1 MKPHEKEVLQRVE
14 NLITDFQAHVR
25 NAESEKNKKEEDT
38 LVYGLRMIVA
48 LANMIINHEPIF
60 TIEPWHSVSNDPPL
74 AAPGEMLLRARDYKG
89 VALEPY
95 PAIMAF
101 YKTDYTPRID
111 TVLFLAALNQ
121 FAESDEKQASINI
134 SARSLRDADF
144 VKATAGRIEELE
156 LPSDRQVII
165 EIHESAPHLAM
176 SRQVLEIYQALD
188 VRFAIDDVGLNLNDV
203 MRLAEFEGLAQ
214 FVKID
219 RHAVCAPPGA
229 PNTLDKVMPFVRT
242 LMPGVTAVAEGVRD
256 AKHALEIRRQFP
268 DIHYVQGMHLSPNR
282 RIFAKSLAD
291 VQAQEAGGAKQA

>member
-1 MKPHEKEVLQRVE
+1 MKPHEREVLQRVE

-25 NAESEKNKKEEDT
+25 AAENHKDEDL
-38 LVYGLRMIVA
+38 LVYGLRMIVS
-48 LANMIINHEPIF
+48 LANMIINQEPLF
-60 TIEPWHSVSNDPPL
+60 TIEPWHSVSADPPL

-101 YKTDYTPRID
+101 YKTDYTSRID

-121 FAESDEKQASINI
+121 FSESDEKQVSINI

-144 VKATAGRIEELE
+144 VKATAARIENLE

-214 FVKID
+214 FIKID

-229 PNTLDKVMPFVRT
+229 ANALDKVMPFIRT

-256 AKHALEIRRQFP
+256 ARHALEIRAQYP
-268 DIHYVQGMHLSPNR
+268 DIHYVQGMHLPPNR
-282 RIFAKSLAD
+282 RIFAAAFAE
-291 VQAQEAGGAKQA
+291 VQETAKTAVK